1 MYAFESEWVRRGWYD
16 AMVCL
21 VLGYESPGLLG
32 QSAENCLT
40 LSHQTRSA
48 LFLLGTSH
56 LV

>member
-1 MYAFESEWVRRGWYD
+1 VYAFESEWVRRGWYD

-56 LV
+56 MV